1 LKTSTGPS
9 SSPLGDLSHPFH
21 DGHVNV
27 VSGVGAVITLIFFA
41 LLLATAYVTYM
52 VYFRGVTHFEDLPN
66 VIMENSAAV
75 VEKEEEMSVKDNED
89 IENQTKEPTKKRRRK
104 IVEREVEEDED
115 IDQDS
120 STTPVKGAY
129 EAEKTAA
136 DNKLSKQIA
145 NGIKKRIKS
154 PAKSPGKRGP
164 VGHDEIEFEIL
175 DPQPTEDD
183 IRHTTSMNGCKQP
196 S

>member
-1 LKTSTGPS
+1 MDK
-9 SSPLGDLSHPFH
+9 
-21 DGHVNV
+21 
-27 VSGVGAVITLIFFA
+27 
-41 LLLATAYVTYM
+41 
-52 VYFRGVTHFEDLPN
+52 
-66 VIMENSAAV
+66 SAAV

-115 IDQDS
+115 IDS
-120 STTPVKGAY
+120 SSTPVKGAF
-129 EAEKTAA
+129 EAQKTAA
-136 DNKLSKQIA
+136 DNKLSKQVA

-183 IRHTTSMNGCKQP
+183 IRHTTSMNGCK
-196 S
+196 